1 MNQIHVCIHRG
12 RYVVEQNHDWAC
24 ISKVAARHRLIHI
37 KVAKLLRLPDTYIH
51 QFIRMCSKGTDQI
64 HICIDRG
71 RYVVYQ
77 KLTAHIQNSNKASAY
92 ACKAGARPGVAISV
106 YTCVYTCKQASAH
119 AYIHVLEI
127 KSIGMNISWSCN
139 KLNETHAQS

>member
-12 RYVVEQNHDWAC
+12 RYVVEQKSRPSMY
-24 ISKVAARHRLIHI
+24 IQSGSKASAYTYKSGKTLETPRHICTSVYTHVQQR
-37 KVAKLLRLPDTYIH
+37 
-51 QFIRMCSKGTDQI
+51 QNQI
-64 HICIDRG
+64 HICINRG

-77 KLTAHIQNSNKASAY
+77 KLTAHIQNSNKASVY
-92 ACKAGARPGVAISV
+92 ACKAGARPGAAISV
-106 YTCVYTCKQASAH
+106 YTCVYTCKQASAY

-127 KSIGMNISWSCN
+127 KSIGMYISWSCN